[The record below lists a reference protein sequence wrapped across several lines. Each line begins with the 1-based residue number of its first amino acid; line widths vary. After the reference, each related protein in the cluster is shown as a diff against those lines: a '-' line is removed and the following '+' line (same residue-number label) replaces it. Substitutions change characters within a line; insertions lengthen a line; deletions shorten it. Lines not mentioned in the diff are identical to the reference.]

1 MLKNALV
8 EHCSPTLAGIKTGN
22 MFSIN
27 NDSADIIT
35 EIRDLNRM
43 ITKRGLCLIPLK
55 KSGKSTLIYLYRPDL
70 LKRDLNLPEAEEILK
85 KKGYPCGKT
94 GCCITRLV
102 RHFMEDEQFPHEI
115 GLFLGYPPSD
125 VKGFMED
132 SRKGVKCNGCWKA
145 YSNECEAEKLFNKYK
160 RCREIYCK
168 EAKKGK
174 PLEDLIVNTRK
185 ELRLAI

>member
-70 LKRDLNLPEAEEILK
+70 LKRDLNLPEAEEILE

-94 GCCITRLV
+94 GCCITCLV

-115 GLFLGYPPSD
+115 GLFLGYPPED
-125 VKGFMED
+125 VSGFIKNGAQ
-132 SRKGVKCNGCWKA
+132 SFKCVGCWKVYGDA
-145 YSNECEAEKLFNKYK
+145 DKAQKQFGRFKKCTKIYQKQYANGRPLTKLTV
-160 RCREIYCK
+160 
-168 EAKKGK
+168 AK
-174 PLEDLIVNTRK
+174 
-185 ELRLAI
+185 